1 MTAVQ
6 RAADG
11 HWAFEAYQAVRG
23 RLPQS
28 GFGGPPHKAAT
39 LAEVAG
45 PFDLILLDAYGVL
58 NVGETPIPGA
68 PESIAALRRAG
79 KAVMVVSNSAGYPKR
94 LMMRRY
100 ARQGFDFAPTEVTT
114 SREALLHHL
123 SGLPPRRWAMMLNPE
138 YGTEEF
144 EGLDCTFLADDPE
157 VYDRAEGFLLIGSD
171 GWSETRQAMLEAAL
185 RRVPRPVL
193 VGNPDIVAPRE
204 TGLSREPGHFA
215 HRLADATG
223 IAPVFLGKPF
233 DGIFKLA
240 LARQVVPPDPARV
253 LMVGDTLHTDI
264 LGGRQ
269 MGFATV
275 LVTNFGALAAMDADD
290 AIARSGIVPDF
301 IIDRI

>member
-1 MTAVQ
+1 MTKGQERDAQ
-6 RAADG
+6 
-11 HWAFEAYQAVRG
+11 WAFAAYQAVRD
-23 RLPQS
+23 RLPQA
-28 GFGGPPHKAAT
+28 GFGGPPVVAAT
-39 LAEVAG
+39 LAEVVA

-68 PESIAALRRAG
+68 AESIAALRRAG

-100 ARQGFDFAPTEVTT
+100 ARLGFDFAPAEVTT

-123 SGLPPRRWAMMLNPE
+123 ATAPLRHWAMMLSPDH
-138 YGTEEF
+138 GTEEL
-144 EGLDCTFLADDPE
+144 EGLDCTFLADDPAA
-157 VYDRAEGFLLIGSD
+157 YDRAEGFLLIGAD
-171 GWSETRQAMLEAAL
+171 GWSDGRQALLEASL
-185 RRVPRPVL
+185 RACPRPVL

-215 HRLADATG
+215 HRLADANG

-233 DGIFKLA
+233 RGIFDLA
-240 LARQVVPPDPARV
+240 LARHQAPIDPARV

-269 MGFATV
+269 MGFATA
-275 LVTNFGALAAMDADD
+275 LVTDFGSLAGADVGA
-290 AIARSGIVPDF
+290 AIAQSGIVPDF
-301 IIDRI
+301 VINRI